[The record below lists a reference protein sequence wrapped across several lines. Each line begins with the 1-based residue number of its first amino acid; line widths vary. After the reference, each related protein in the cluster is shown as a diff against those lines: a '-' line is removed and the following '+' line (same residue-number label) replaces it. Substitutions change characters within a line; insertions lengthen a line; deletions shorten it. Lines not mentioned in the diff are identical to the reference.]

1 MLSLFGEG
9 SFENGRPRSKGWKNF
24 ERRWTRR
31 VWSLEI
37 STIFMDVKCVSS
49 LMQNLKISPL
59 LFRSE
64 RIIFDMIFKRLFQEK
79 FEHLQI
85 VTETF
90 ESVSLCP
97 IKWLSFKVFEK
108 LHESPLL
115 IASTVK
121 AAVLDNILQLKV
133 PEKWW
138 KVIVS
143 YQPWLG
149 RVFRGSFWGGEE
161 GKNTLLSK
169 TC

>member
-1 MLSLFGEG
+1 MLSFNWFTLSLFGEG
-9 SFENGRPRSKGWKNF
+9 SFENGRPRSRRWKNF

-49 LMQNLKISPL
+49 LIQNLKISPL

-64 RIIFDMIFKRLFQEK
+64 RRIFDIIFKRIFQER

-90 ESVSLCP
+90 ESVPLCP
-97 IKWLSFKVFEK
+97 IKWWSFKVFQK
-108 LHESPLL
+108 LHESLLL

-121 AAVLDNILQLKV
+121 GAVLDNILQRKV
-133 PEKWW
+133 HEKWW

-143 YQPWLG
+143 YQP
-149 RVFRGSFWGGEE
+149 
-161 GKNTLLSK
+161 
-169 TC
+169 